1 MVGSCPVCGYDVVER
16 QKGYFCKNEDCRF
29 ALWKEMRFYDNKV
42 SVTPTKAAKLLENRA
57 LFSNL
62 KNKDGDPYS
71 AYLRI
76 ELNGKYVNLVV
87 DEYVRKKKQG

>member
-1 MVGSCPVCGYDVVER
+1 
-16 QKGYFCKNEDCRF
+16 
-29 ALWKEMRFYDNKV
+29 MRFYDNKV